1 MFVRVK
7 KNRSGSSS
15 VLVVRKASGR
25 YIVVKNLGVA
35 TDAEAIESLRK
46 KGEEW
51 IRLHTNPLPMQFG
64 FDEREEARRV
74 LDNIDFIY
82 HDGARIILNQVYHLI
97 GFDEIKDSILRDLV
111 VARICEPA
119 SKRSTLEYL
128 KDYFDE
134 DYTLNKVYY
143 YLDKLGSKQKN
154 TVRRISVEHTRKI
167 LGGKIGLM
175 FYDCTSLYFETS
187 NEDKLRA
194 KGFSKDGKTAESQI
208 ILGLLVS
215 EDGYPL
221 HYCIHRGDRHEGR
234 TMIPAVNRFMK
245 IFKLDKKD
253 FIIVADAGLMS
264 KDNVKLLKE
273 NGYSYIIGA
282 RIKSETAKVKDW
294 ILTLEKKPGTYKE
307 YTKDTGDRLIIG
319 YSEARAKN
327 DEYNRERGLKK
338 LRKKFA
344 SGKLTKDSVNKHGY
358 NRLLVLSGTD
368 NVTVEI
374 SEKLIEEDKR
384 WDGLK
389 GYVTN
394 TDIGASLVVDQYHG
408 LSTVERSFRV
418 TKGTLEMRP
427 MFHFTP
433 KRIGAH
439 ICMCF
444 VALKVYKE
452 LERIC
457 QEKEIGMSVD
467 SVIKVAKTIVTIRV
481 NLPNLGEKYLKT
493 IFTTEKQ
500 RMLEP
505 LFHLTDYPQTDG
517 IITTL

>member
-1 MFVRVK
+1 MNFDYLCSMFVRVK

-35 TDAEAIESLRK
+35 TD
-46 KGEEW
+46 
-51 IRLHTNPLPMQFG
+51 
-64 FDEREEARRV
+64 
-74 LDNIDFIY
+74 
-82 HDGARIILNQVYHLI
+82 
-97 GFDEIKDSILRDLV
+97 EI
-111 VARICEPA
+111 
-119 SKRSTLEYL
+119 
-128 KDYFDE
+128 DE

-187 NEDKLRA
+187 NEDRLRA

-264 KDNVKLLKE
+264 KDNVKMLKD

-294 ILTLEKKPGTYKE
+294 ILSLVKRPDTYNE
-307 YTKDTGDRLIIG
+307 YTKG
-319 YSEARAKN
+319 
-327 DEYNRERGLKK
+327 
-338 LRKKFA
+338 
-344 SGKLTKDSVNKHGY
+344 
-358 NRLLVLSGTD
+358 
-368 NVTVEI
+368 
-374 SEKLIEEDKR
+374 
-384 WDGLK
+384 
-389 GYVTN
+389 
-394 TDIGASLVVDQYHG
+394 
-408 LSTVERSFRV
+408 
-418 TKGTLEMRP
+418 P
-427 MFHFTP
+427 
-433 KRIGAH
+433 
-439 ICMCF
+439 
-444 VALKVYKE
+444 
-452 LERIC
+452 C
-457 QEKEIGMSVD
+457 QER
-467 SVIKVAKTIVTIRV
+467 RV
-481 NLPNLGEKYLKT
+481 QP
-493 IFTTEKQ
+493 
-500 RMLEP
+500 
-505 LFHLTDYPQTDG
+505 
-517 IITTL
+517 

>member
-1 MFVRVK
+1 MQIRVSSNGCLATLFLGCLKNSDYLCNVFVRVK

-35 TDAEAIESLRK
+35 TDEKAIESLRK
-46 KGEEW
+46 KGKEW
-51 IRLHTNPLPMQFG
+51 IRLHTDPLPMQFG

-74 LDNIDFIY
+74 LDNIDFVY

-97 GFDEIKDSILRDLV
+97 GFDEIKD
-111 VARICEPA
+111 
-119 SKRSTLEYL
+119 
-128 KDYFDE
+128 
-134 DYTLNKVYY
+134 
-143 YLDKLGSKQKN
+143 
-154 TVRRISVEHTRKI
+154 
-167 LGGKIGLM
+167 
-175 FYDCTSLYFETS
+175 
-187 NEDKLRA
+187 
-194 KGFSKDGKTAESQI
+194 
-208 ILGLLVS
+208 GLLVS

-245 IFKLDKKD
+245 IFKLDKSD

-294 ILTLEKKPGTYKE
+294 ILSLEKKQGTYHE
-307 YTKDTGDRLIIG
+307 YTKDTGDRLIVG
-319 YSEARAKN
+319 YSEARARN
-327 DEYNRERGLKK
+327 DEYNRDRGLKK

-368 NVTVEI
+368 SVTVEI
-374 SEKLIEEDKR
+374 SDKLIEEDKQ

-394 TDIGASLVVDQYHG
+394 TDIEAGLVVDQYHG

-418 TKGTLEMRP
+418 SKGTLEMRP

-457 QEKEIGMSVD
+457 KEKEIGMSVD

-517 IITTL
+517 IITLP

>member
-15 VLVVRKASGR
+15 VLVVRKASVR
-25 YIVVKNLGVA
+25 YLVVRNLGVA
-35 TDAEAIESLRK
+35 TEEKAIESLRK

-51 IRLHTNPLPMQFG
+51 IRLHTDPLPMQFG

-74 LDNIDFIY
+74 LDNIDFVY

-97 GFDEIKDSILRDLV
+97 GFDEI
-111 VARICEPA
+111 
-119 SKRSTLEYL
+119 
-128 KDYFDE
+128 
-134 DYTLNKVYY
+134 
-143 YLDKLGSKQKN
+143 
-154 TVRRISVEHTRKI
+154 
-167 LGGKIGLM
+167 
-175 FYDCTSLYFETS
+175 
-187 NEDKLRA
+187 
-194 KGFSKDGKTAESQI
+194 KDGKTAESQI

-221 HYCIHRGDRHEGR
+221 HYCIHRGDRHDGR

-273 NGYSYIIGA
+273 NDYSYIIGA
-282 RIKSETAKVKDW
+282 RIKNETAKVKDW
-294 ILTLEKKPGTYKE
+294 ILSLEKKPGTYHE
-307 YTKDTGDRLIIG
+307 YIKDTGD
-319 YSEARAKN
+319 
-327 DEYNRERGLKK
+327 
-338 LRKKFA
+338 
-344 SGKLTKDSVNKHGY
+344 
-358 NRLLVLSGTD
+358 
-368 NVTVEI
+368 VTVEI
-374 SEKLIEEDKR
+374 SDKLIDEDKR

-394 TDIGASLVVDQYHG
+394 TDIDAGLVVDQYHG

-418 TKGTLEMRP
+418 SKGTLEMRP

-457 QEKEIGMSVD
+457 KEKEIGMSVD
-467 SVIKVAKTIVTIRV
+467 SVIKVAKTIVTIKG
-481 NLPNLGEKYLKT
+481 LL
-493 IFTTEKQ
+493 
-500 RMLEP
+500 
-505 LFHLTDYPQTDG
+505 
-517 IITTL
+517 

>member
-25 YIVVKNLGVA
+25 YLVAKNLGVA
-35 TDAEAIESLRK
+35 TDEKAIESLRM

-51 IRLHTNPLPMQFG
+51 IRLHTDSLPMQFG

-74 LDNIDFIY
+74 LDNIDFVY

-97 GFDEIKDSILRDLV
+97 GFDEIKDGILRDLV

-245 IFKLDKKD
+245 IFKLDKSD

-264 KDNVKLLKE
+264 KDNVKLLKKNGSVDISVRKDRNRQYNNKADPKGN
-273 NGYSYIIGA
+273 NGY
-282 RIKSETAKVKDW
+282 TV
-294 ILTLEKKPGTYKE
+294 
-307 YTKDTGDRLIIG
+307 
-319 YSEARAKN
+319 
-327 DEYNRERGLKK
+327 
-338 LRKKFA
+338 
-344 SGKLTKDSVNKHGY
+344 GKLYINA
-358 NRLLVLSGTD
+358 
-368 NVTVEI
+368 
-374 SEKLIEEDKR
+374 
-384 WDGLK
+384 
-389 GYVTN
+389 
-394 TDIGASLVVDQYHG
+394 ASLTKLAQMMYYGGELNGVRILKAETVKLMEADQPGLAESRYG
-408 LSTVERSFRV
+408 LSTVRLNQFDR
-418 TKGTLEMRP
+418 GTWYGHQGRYSGLTSNIYYQRETGITMALILDGYDYQLSDNIVMPAVQILTNMEKLE
-427 MFHFTP
+427 
-433 KRIGAH
+433 
-439 ICMCF
+439 
-444 VALKVYKE
+444 
-452 LERIC
+452 
-457 QEKEIGMSVD
+457 
-467 SVIKVAKTIVTIRV
+467 
-481 NLPNLGEKYLKT
+481 
-493 IFTTEKQ
+493 
-500 RMLEP
+500 
-505 LFHLTDYPQTDG
+505 
-517 IITTL
+517 TLCLRQQ

>member
-15 VLVVRKASGR
+15 ILVVRKASGR

-35 TDAEAIESLRK
+35 TDEKAIESLRK

-51 IRLHTNPLPMQFG
+51 IRLHTDPLPMQFG
-64 FDEREEARRV
+64 IDEREEARRV
-74 LDNIDFIY
+74 LDNIDFVY

-143 YLDKLGSKQKN
+143 YLDKLGSNQKN

-208 ILGLLVS
+208 ILGLL
-215 EDGYPL
+215 
-221 HYCIHRGDRHEGR
+221 
-234 TMIPAVNRFMK
+234 IPAVNRFMK
-245 IFKLDKKD
+245 IFKLDKSD

-294 ILTLEKKPGTYKE
+294 ILSLEKKQGTYHE
-307 YTKDTGDRLIIG
+307 CAKDTGDRLIIG
-319 YSEARAKN
+319 YSEARARN
-327 DEYNRERGLKK
+327 DEYNRDRGLKK

-368 NVTVEI
+368 SVTVEI
-374 SEKLIEEDKR
+374 SDKLIDEDKQ

-394 TDIGASLVVDQYHG
+394 TDIDAGLVVDQYHG

-418 TKGTLEMRP
+418 SKGTLEMRP

-457 QEKEIGMSVD
+457 KEKEIGMSVD

-517 IITTL
+517 VITLP